1 MSVSKLAKARG
12 KILDEMMAY
21 HREELPK
28 IKREIPEADV
38 RALASVAPPPRD
50 FVAALRQPGV
60 SLIAECKKAS
70 PSKGLI
76 APKYNAVELAKTYEK
91 GGAAAVS
98 VLTDGRHFQ
107 GSLADLRDVAEA
119 VRLPVLRKDFIFD
132 PYQIY
137 EARAAGASA
146 VLLIVRVLGD
156 GDLAELLQLTRKLGM
171 EALVEVHDAEE
182 LARALAVKP
191 AVIGVNNR
199 NLQTFAVDFEN
210 TARLRTAVP
219 EDVVLVGESGI
230 KNADDIAVMRRIG
243 VDAVLVGETLVRSKN
258 RLALVRELVAAG
270 KRGG

>member
-1 MSVSKLAKARG
+1 
-12 KILDEMMAY
+12 
-21 HREELPK
+21 
-28 IKREIPEADV
+28 
-38 RALASVAPPPRD
+38 
-50 FVAALRQPGV
+50 
-60 SLIAECKKAS
+60 
-70 PSKGLI
+70 
-76 APKYNAVELAKTYEK
+76 
-91 GGAAAVS
+91 
-98 VLTDGRHFQ
+98 
-107 GSLADLRDVAEA
+107 VAEA